1 MITHRTRY
9 LVPLTA
15 VAAVAL
21 GGLSMTSA
29 TAATTTLP
37 DDFPAAT
44 QAWDPANPGKP
55 PVREHTVYF
64 GYAHPGQKVYCIRSL
79 NHCTKAFDYR

>member
-1 MITHRTRY
+1 MISHRIRY

-29 TAATTTLP
+29 TAATLP
-37 DDFPAAT
+37 ENLPAAPR
-44 QAWDPANPGKP
+44 AWDPANPGKP
-55 PVREHTVYF
+55 PVRERTVYF
-64 GYAHPGQKVYCIRSL
+64 GYGHQGQKVYCIRSL

>member
-1 MITHRTRY
+1 MISHRIRY

-29 TAATTTLP
+29 TAAAPKTFLLRPTP
-37 DDFPAAT
+37 GIPPIPAS
-44 QAWDPANPGKP
+44 P
-55 PVREHTVYF
+55 R
-64 GYAHPGQKVYCIRSL
+64 
-79 NHCTKAFDYR
+79 